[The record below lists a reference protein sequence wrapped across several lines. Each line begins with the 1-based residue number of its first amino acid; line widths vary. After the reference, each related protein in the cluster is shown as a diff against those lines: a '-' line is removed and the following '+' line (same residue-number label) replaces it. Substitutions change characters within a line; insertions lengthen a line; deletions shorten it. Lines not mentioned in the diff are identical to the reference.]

1 MRMRPI
7 HGVIVATAVG
17 TAAAFGASAIKDT
30 THLGAAAQTQSQ
42 KDIDRI
48 ARARARTL
56 AAQEKALGRARRY
69 RTPALPPVPAAP
81 GPVPPYSDAAPAQ
94 PVATA
99 PPAPAGSMT
108 TRHLTPARVVRRS
121 GSIHPNRDAAEVTTT
136 TIGDTPTTT
145 TPAVT
150 TTSRAPLAR
159 TTTSTTSRHESDMTT
174 AAPVRETRERRA
186 GEDLRDRDGARRL
199 LRCLGGDRGQALGG
213 LEGVRGGQAA
223 AGARPAAAAAAGGVA
238 GRAQAAAAALVGLQ
252 GGAREA

>member
-30 THLGAAAQTQSQ
+30 THLGAAAQAQSQ
-42 KDIDRI
+42 KNIDRI
-48 ARARARTL
+48 VRARARTL

-81 GPVPPYSDAAPAQ
+81 GPVPPYADAAPAQ

-108 TRHLTPARVVRRS
+108 TRHLTPTRVVRRS
-121 GSIHPNRDAAEVTTT
+121 GSIHPNRDAAEVTTAAAAA
-136 TIGDTPTTT
+136 TIGDTPTT

-159 TTTSTTSRHESDMTT
+159 TTTSTPSSHESGDDSG
-174 AAPVRETRERRA
+174 PSDGHDDGGS
-186 GEDLRDRDGARRL
+186 GEGHS
-199 LRCLGGDRGQALGG
+199 
-213 LEGVRGGQAA
+213 
-223 AGARPAAAAAAGGVA
+223 
-238 GRAQAAAAALVGLQ
+238 
-252 GGAREA
+252 